1 MVMSFTHSF
10 HTADILYIPFN
21 SDNPKLSDK
30 KLRFNSDNPKLSD
43 KKLRPVVI
51 LNGDVPLSS

>member
-30 KLRFNSDNPKLSD
+30 KLRD

>member
-1 MVMSFTHSF
+1 MSFTHSF

-30 KLRFNSDNPKLSD
+30 KLRSLS
-43 KKLRPVVI
+43 P
-51 LNGDVPLSS
+51 